1 MEKLNDTL
9 LYTLDK
15 CFRTYHQ
22 FAQRNVRKAGY
33 DITIDQW
40 LILKSVA
47 ENPDITQNDIS
58 KIVFKDN
65 ASITRIIQLLVNAG
79 YLARELHPSDRRRM
93 NLILTEKG
101 KQVTIDV
108 NEIARSNRA
117 AALANMSETHISQ
130 MKMLLN
136 QVIENCTS
144 TNLQLPH
151 QHVVADH
158 PTKR

>member
-9 LYTLDK
+9 LYNLDK
-15 CFRTYHQ
+15 CFRTYNQ
-22 FAQRNVRKAGY
+22 FSQRNVRKAGY

-79 YLARELHPSDRRRM
+79 YLLREIHATDRRRV
-93 NLILTEKG
+93 NLTLTESG
-101 KQVTIDV
+101 KKITIDV
-108 NEIARSNRA
+108 NEIAKQNRA
-117 AALANMSETHISQ
+117 TALKDIDAESIEKMKLLLQQIMS
-130 MKMLLN
+130 
-136 QVIENCTS
+136 NCQT
-144 TNLQLPH
+144 
-151 QHVVADH
+151 
-158 PTKR
+158 

>member
-9 LYTLDK
+9 LYTIDK
-15 CFRTYHQ
+15 CFRSYHQ

-65 ASITRIIQLLVNAG
+65 ASITRIIQLLVKAG
-79 YLARELHPSDRRRM
+79 YLSRESHPEDRRRYA
-93 NLILTEKG
+93 LSLTLEGEKI
-101 KQVTIDV
+101 TSEV
-108 NEIARSNRA
+108 NKIALKNRA
-117 AALANMSETHISQ
+117 AALKNVDPHSIEHL
-130 MKMLLN
+130 KKLLQ
-136 QVIENCTS
+136 QVIANC
-144 TNLQLPH
+144 
-151 QHVVADH
+151 
-158 PTKR
+158 K

>member
-22 FAQRNVRKAGY
+22 FSQRNVRQAGY

-47 ENPDITQNDIS
+47 ENPDITQNDIG

-79 YLARELHPSDRRRM
+79 YLYRENHVTDRRRV
-93 NLILTEKG
+93 NLTLTESG
-101 KQVTIDV
+101 KKITIDI
-108 NEIARSNRA
+108 NEIAKQNRA
-117 AALANMSETHISQ
+117 AALKDVDQQSIEE
-130 MKMLLN
+130 MKILL
-136 QVIENCTS
+136 QKIICNC
-144 TNLQLPH
+144 QI
-151 QHVVADH
+151 
-158 PTKR
+158 

>member
-1 MEKLNDTL
+1 MEKLDNTL

-15 CFRTYHQ
+15 CFRTYNQ

-79 YLARELHPSDRRRM
+79 YLVREEHPTDRRRV
-93 NLILTEKG
+93 NLTLTESG
-101 KQVTIDV
+101 KEITADV
-108 NEIARSNRA
+108 NEIAISNRA
-117 AALANMSETHISQ
+117 TALQHINTDQ
-130 MKMLLN
+130 INEMKNLL
-136 QVIENCTS
+136 QQIIDNCS
-144 TNLQLPH
+144 
-151 QHVVADH
+151 
-158 PTKR
+158 K

>member
-15 CFRTYHQ
+15 CFRTYNQ

-65 ASITRIIQLLVNAG
+65 ASITRIIQLLINAG
-79 YLARELHPSDRRRM
+79 YLIREIHPSDRRRV
-93 NLILTEKG
+93 NLTLTESG
-101 KQVTIDV
+101 KKITIEV
-108 NEIARSNRA
+108 NEIAIQNRA
-117 AALANMSETHISQ
+117 TALENIDEEAIHQ
-130 MKMLLN
+130 MKNLL
-136 QVIENCTS
+136 QQITENC
-144 TNLQLPH
+144 
-151 QHVVADH
+151 
-158 PTKR
+158 K

>member
-15 CFRTYHQ
+15 CFRTYNQ

-79 YLARELHPSDRRRM
+79 YLVREEHPTDRRRV
-93 NLILTEKG
+93 NLTLTESG
-101 KQVTIDV
+101 KKITAEV
-108 NEIARSNRA
+108 NEIAISNRA
-117 AALANMSETHISQ
+117 AALQHIDADQ
-130 MKMLLN
+130 INEMKHLLQQIIN
-136 QVIENCTS
+136 NCS
-144 TNLQLPH
+144 
-151 QHVVADH
+151 
-158 PTKR
+158 K

>member
-15 CFRTYHQ
+15 CFRTYNQ

-40 LILKSVA
+40 LILKSVS

-65 ASITRIIQLLVNAG
+65 ASITRIIQLLISAN
-79 YLARELHPSDRRRM
+79 YLVRETHPSDRRRV
-93 NLILTEKG
+93 NLTLTESG
-101 KQVTIDV
+101 KKITMDV
-108 NEIARSNRA
+108 NEIAVQNRTT
-117 AALANMSETHISQ
+117 ALENINEETVHQ
-130 MKMLLN
+130 MKSLL
-136 QVIENCTS
+136 QQIIENC
-144 TNLQLPH
+144 
-151 QHVVADH
+151 
-158 PTKR
+158 K

>member
-15 CFRTYHQ
+15 CFRTYNQ

-65 ASITRIIQLLVNAG
+65 ASITRIIQLLINAG
-79 YLARELHPSDRRRM
+79 YLIRETHPSDRRRV
-93 NLILTEKG
+93 NLTLTESG
-101 KQVTIDV
+101 KKITVDV
-108 NEIARSNRA
+108 NEIAIQNRA
-117 AALANMSETHISQ
+117 TALENINEEAILQ
-130 MKMLLN
+130 MKSLL
-136 QVIENCTS
+136 QQIIENC
-144 TNLQLPH
+144 
-151 QHVVADH
+151 
-158 PTKR
+158 K

>member
-33 DITIDQW
+33 QITIDQW

-47 ENPDITQNDIS
+47 ENPAITQKDIS
-58 KIVFKDN
+58 KIVFKDG

-79 YLARELHPSDRRRM
+79 YLLRKVHPSDKRKS
-93 NLILTEKG
+93 NLSLTESGEK
-101 KQVTIDV
+101 IMADV
-108 NEIARSNRA
+108 HQIAIKNRA
-117 AALANMSETHISQ
+117 AALQQVSSADMDL
-130 MKMLLN
+130 MKKLLHKIIN
-136 QVIENCTS
+136 NCNS
-144 TNLQLPH
+144 AGQP
-151 QHVVADH
+151 
-158 PTKR
+158 

>member
-22 FAQRNVRKAGY
+22 FSQRNVRQAGY

-47 ENPDITQNDIS
+47 ENPDITQNDIG

-79 YLARELHPSDRRRM
+79 YLYRENHVTDRRRV
-93 NLILTEKG
+93 NLTLTESG
-101 KQVTIDV
+101 KKITIDV
-108 NEIARSNRA
+108 NEIAKQNRA
-117 AALANMSETHISQ
+117 AALKDVDQQSIEE
-130 MKMLLN
+130 MKILL
-136 QVIENCTS
+136 QKIICNC
-144 TNLQLPH
+144 QI
-151 QHVVADH
+151 
-158 PTKR
+158 

>member
-15 CFRTYHQ
+15 CFRTYNQ
-22 FAQRNVRKAGY
+22 FAQRNVRQAGY

-47 ENPDITQNDIS
+47 ENPDITQNDIG

-79 YLARELHPSDRRRM
+79 YLVREIYPTDRRRV
-93 NLILTEKG
+93 NLILTESG
-101 KQVTIDV
+101 KKITIAV
-108 NEIARSNRA
+108 NEIAIENRA
-117 AALANMSETHISQ
+117 AALRHVDAKSIEQ
-130 MKMLLN
+130 MKELLL
-136 QVIENCTS
+136 QIIENCQTPN
-144 TNLQLPH
+144 T
-151 QHVVADH
+151 
-158 PTKR
+158 

>member
-15 CFRTYHQ
+15 CFRTYNQ
-22 FAQRNVRKAGY
+22 FSQRNVRKAGY

-47 ENPDITQNDIS
+47 ENPDITQNDIA

-79 YLARELHPSDRRRM
+79 YLKRDTHTADRRRV
-93 NLILTEKG
+93 NLTLTESG
-101 KQVTIDV
+101 KKITIDV
-108 NEIARSNRA
+108 NEIAKQNRA
-117 AALANMSETHISQ
+117 EALKDVDQQSIEE
-130 MKMLLN
+130 MKTLLHK
-136 QVIENCTS
+136 IIGNC
-144 TNLQLPH
+144 QI
-151 QHVVADH
+151 
-158 PTKR
+158 

>member
-9 LYTLDK
+9 LYTLDR
-15 CFRTYHQ
+15 CFRTYNQ

-33 DITIDQW
+33 EITIDQW

-79 YLARELHPSDRRRM
+79 YLVREIHPKDRRRM
-93 NLILTEKG
+93 NLTLTESG
-101 KQVTIDV
+101 KKITADV
-108 NEIARSNRA
+108 NEIALKNRA
-117 AALANMSETHISQ
+117 TALSNIDSKHINE
-130 MKMLLN
+130 MKNLLLQIIN
-136 QVIENCTS
+136 NC
-144 TNLQLPH
+144 Q
-151 QHVVADH
+151 
-158 PTKR
+158 

>member
-15 CFRTYHQ
+15 CFRTYNQ

-65 ASITRIIQLLVNAG
+65 ASITRIIQLLVSAG
-79 YLARELHPSDRRRM
+79 YLIRAVHPSDRRRV
-93 NLILTEKG
+93 NLTLTESG
-101 KQVTIDV
+101 KKITVEV
-108 NEIARSNRA
+108 NEIAIKNRA
-117 AALANMSETHISQ
+117 EALKGIDRESIEK
-130 MKMLLN
+130 MKRVLQ
-136 QVIENCTS
+136 QVIANCQEP
-144 TNLQLPH
+144 NP
-151 QHVVADH
+151 
-158 PTKR
+158 

>member
-15 CFRTYHQ
+15 CFRTYNQ
-22 FAQRNVRKAGY
+22 FSQRNVRKAGY

-58 KIVFKDN
+58 KIVFKDS

-79 YLARELHPSDRRRM
+79 YLKREIHAADRRRV
-93 NLILTEKG
+93 NLTLTESG
-101 KQVTIDV
+101 KKITIDV
-108 NEIARSNRA
+108 NEIAKQNRA
-117 AALANMSETHISQ
+117 AALKDVDQQSIEEMKTLLQKIIS
-130 MKMLLN
+130 
-136 QVIENCTS
+136 NC
-144 TNLQLPH
+144 
-151 QHVVADH
+151 
-158 PTKR
+158 KI